1 MAEGRVATGR
11 SKAERAPRAWPAHV
25 VMAGVLSTAIAVAVV
40 PTPSRAGGTEPG
52 PEVVG
57 RWSRPFDTS
66 TVAVHSV
73 LLHSGRVLAWFW
85 PHAGLPTS
93 DGTGSVAKLIDP
105 KARTVTDAS
114 IPFAYDA
121 FCAGHTVLADGRVFV
136 AGGNRYADPDYDGTR
151 QTATFD
157 LGDRSWTKAD
167 AMAFARWYPSTT
179 QLSNGDVLIMSG
191 WETDHAEPV
200 HRIERYHIGTGRI
213 SSLPSSADL
222 DMRLYPRTFLLPG
235 GDVVRVG
242 PDEMT
247 TRLDTTSWTWSSVD
261 SMVHG
266 LRFAGGAVLLPG
278 LDRVLA
284 MGGARPDGASA
295 TATAEILDL
304 DRDRPAWRS
313 IAPMHFER
321 LYMNAVLLPD
331 GDVLVVGGGRVAPWD
346 GPVRDAELFDTQTET
361 WRRMAPQAASRMY
374 HSTAL
379 LLPDGRVLS
388 AGQNNG
394 DLQRTAEIYS
404 PPYLF
409 RGPRPRITNAPRTAR
424 YGRTIA
430 VDTPDGG
437 RISRVALI
445 RAGSVTHSVNFDQRY
460 IDLPFDRA
468 DAGLTA
474 RIPGRASVAPP
485 GWYMLFLIDDDG
497 VPSVARWV
505 HVTPESP
512 TP

>member
-1 MAEGRVATGR
+1 LLAA
-11 SKAERAPRAWPAHV
+11 A
-25 VMAGVLSTAIAVAVV
+25 AGVLSATLAIAIV
-40 PTPSRAGGTEPG
+40 PTSSSLAGGSEPG

-57 RWSRPFDTS
+57 RWSMPFDTG

-73 LLHSGRVLAWFW
+73 LLHSGRVLIWFW

-93 DGTGSVAKLIDP
+93 DGTGSIAKLIDP
-105 KARTVTDAS
+105 KARTVTDVS
-114 IPFAYDA
+114 VPFAYDA

-136 AGGNRYADPDYDGTR
+136 AGGNRYADPNYDGTR

-157 LGDRSWTKAD
+157 LTDRSWARAD
-167 AMAFARWYPSTT
+167 SMNFARWYPSTT
-179 QLSNGDVLIMSG
+179 QLPDGDVLIMSG

-200 HRIERYHIGTGRI
+200 HRIERYHAGTGQI
-213 SSLPSSADL
+213 TSLPSSADL
-222 DMRLYPRTFLLPG
+222 DMRLYPRTFLLPD
-235 GDVVRVG
+235 GDVLRVG

-247 TRLDTTSWTWSSVD
+247 SRLDTTSWTWSNVD

-266 LRFAGGAVLLPG
+266 LRIAGAAVLLPG

-284 MGGARPDGASA
+284 LGGARPDGTTA
-295 TATAEILDL
+295 TDTAEILEL
-304 DRDRPAWRS
+304 DRARPAWRS
-313 IAPMHFER
+313 ITPMHRER

-331 GDVLVVGGGRVAPWD
+331 GDVLVVGGGRVAPWE
-346 GPVRDAELFDTQTET
+346 GPVRTAELFDTQTET
-361 WRRMAPQAASRMY
+361 WRRMAPQAGSRMY

-388 AGQNNG
+388 AGQNDG

-409 RGPRPRITNAPRTAR
+409 RGPRPRITSAPRVAR
-424 YGRTIA
+424 YGRSIA
-430 VDTPDGG
+430 VGTPDGA
-437 RISRVALI
+437 RVSRVALI

-460 IDLPFDRA
+460 VDLPFDRA
-468 DAGLTA
+468 KGGLTA
-474 RIPGRASVAPP
+474 RIPSRASVAPP
-485 GWYMLFLIDDDG
+485 GWYMLFLVDDDG

-505 HVTPESP
+505 RVTPERA
-512 TP
+512 TA

>member
-1 MAEGRVATGR
+1 
-11 SKAERAPRAWPAHV
+11 
-25 VMAGVLSTAIAVAVV
+25 MAGVLAAGLAVAIV
-40 PTPSRAGGTEPG
+40 PSSSLAGGSEPG
-52 PEVVG
+52 PEIVG
-57 RWSRPFDTS
+57 RWSRPFDTG
-66 TVAVHSV
+66 TVAVHAV
-73 LLHSGRVLAWFW
+73 LLHSGRVLIWYW

-105 KARTVTDAS
+105 QTRTVTDAS
-114 IPFAYDA
+114 VPFAYDA

-136 AGGNRYADPDYDGTR
+136 AGGNRYADPSYDGTR

-157 LGDRSWTKAD
+157 LADRSWTQGD
-167 AMAFARWYPSTT
+167 SMEFARWYPSTT
-179 QLSNGDVLIMSG
+179 QLPDGDVLIMSG

-200 HRIERYHIGTGRI
+200 HRIERYHVGTGRI
-213 SSLPSSADL
+213 TPLPSSADL

-235 GDVVRVG
+235 GDVLRVG
-242 PDEMT
+242 PDELT
-247 TRLDTTSWTWSSVD
+247 TRLETTSWTWSNVD

-266 LRFAGGAVLLPG
+266 LRIAGAAVLLPG

-284 MGGARPDGASA
+284 LGGARPDGTSA
-295 TATAEILDL
+295 TDTAEILEL
-304 DRDRPAWRS
+304 DRARPAWRS
-313 IAPMHFER
+313 IAPMHHER

-331 GDVLVVGGGRVAPWD
+331 RDVLVVGGGRVAPWD
-346 GPVRDAELFDTQTET
+346 GPVRTAELFDTETET
-361 WRRMAPQAASRMY
+361 WRRMAAQAASRMY

-409 RGPRPRITNAPRTAR
+409 RGPRPRITNVPRVAR
-424 YGRTIA
+424 YGHTLA
-430 VDTPDGG
+430 VETPDGG

-460 IDLPFDRA
+460 VDLPFDRVEG
-468 DAGLTA
+468 GLTA
-474 RIPGRASVAPP
+474 RIPGQASVAPP
-485 GWYMLFLIDDDG
+485 GWYMLFLVDDDG

-505 HVTPESP
+505 RVAPESP
-512 TP
+512 TS